1 MCLLER
7 QHLKNQTFQ
16 SFLSQANPDS
26 GFTIETINGLHLHY
40 LASYEK
46 GRREERRKR
55 GKEEGGEMKEEKKRK
70 RKGRKSHAVT
80 SIKETD
86 SGSGHSISLSTLK

>member
-55 GKEEGGEMKEEKKRK
+55 GKEEGGEMKEEKK
-70 RKGRKSHAVT
+70 G
-80 SIKETD
+80 KER
-86 SGSGHSISLSTLK
+86 GEKAMLLPPLKKQTPALAIPLVCPH